1 MRDMATSR
9 GYKRA
14 LPRLGAGAR
23 SAPQLRL
30 IGVIVTVRKFV
41 VSLVLALGVAGFGFA
56 FASGRDPQKPTQ
68 IDPAVERTEPEPG
81 ALALR
86 QSRIG
91 VDILPGFT
99 AELSIDGVIIPD
111 DQIEKVRGL
120 DQYWYTP
127 GPGTETG
134 QLAPGRHCAAVK
146 LTKVGENGAPPETGT
161 AKAWCFSMH

>member
-1 MRDMATSR
+1 MRDIATSR
-9 GYKRA
+9 GYKRPFA
-14 LPRLGAGAR
+14 RLGTGAGC
-23 SAPQLRL
+23 APELRVMGG
-30 IGVIVTVRKFV
+30 IITVRKV
-41 VSLVLALGVAGFGFA
+41 VISLLLALAVAGFGFA

-120 DQYWYTP
+120 DQYWSTP

-161 AKAWCFSMH
+161 AKAWCFSLH